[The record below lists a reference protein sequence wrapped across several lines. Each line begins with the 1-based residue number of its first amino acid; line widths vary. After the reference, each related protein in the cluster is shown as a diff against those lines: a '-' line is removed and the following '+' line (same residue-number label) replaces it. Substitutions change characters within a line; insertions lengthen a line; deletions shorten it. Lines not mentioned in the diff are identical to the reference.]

1 MSGVDVR
8 LMIPEKPDGFWL
20 RWSGYSYVTEMLRAG
35 VRVYFFRPGF
45 LHSKTI
51 VSDDRL
57 CSIGSGNIDFRSLEN
72 NFETNAIIYD
82 RPMAAA
88 VRRVFE
94 ADMESCRE
102 IVREAWDRRPLLHR
116 LFESNARIVSP
127 LF

>member
-1 MSGVDVR
+1 MLLENYAVDGILVLSAI
-8 LMIPEKPDGFWL
+8 LMLNSVAVGMFENQQP
-20 RWSGYSYVTEMLRAG
+20 TMEM
-35 VRVYFFRPGF
+35 
-45 LHSKTI
+45 
-51 VSDDRL
+51 

-72 NFETNAIIYD
+72 NFETNAVIYD

-94 ADMESCRE
+94 TDMESCRE
-102 IVREAWDRRPLLHR
+102 ILREAWDRRPLLHR